1 MQLFS
6 YERKIHV
13 YETDL
18 MGIVHHSNYLRFCE
32 EARVEWFQKS
42 GVQVLT
48 KEDVF
53 GLVVV
58 ETRVQHKSPV
68 RYGEKLIIEVQL
80 RAEGPRLIIQYRFKA
95 SSKTQSAPEPS
106 ERLCALAETTH
117 CRIDQNFKVLRLD
130 QKITQRMENE
140 KWTGTWL

>member
-1 MQLFS
+1 MQVFS
-6 YERKIHV
+6 YQRKIHV

-32 EARVEWFQKS
+32 EARVEWFQKN

-48 KEDVF
+48 KDDIF

-58 ETRVQHKSPV
+58 ETRVRHKSPI
-68 RYGEKLIIEVQL
+68 RYGEILTIDIQL
-80 RAEGPRLIIQYRFKA
+80 KTEGPRLIIQYRLR
-95 SSKTQSAPEPS
+95 S
-106 ERLCALAETTH
+106 EDPLNRVLKLCALAETIH

-130 QKITQRMENE
+130 KKIIQRMENE
-140 KWTGTWL
+140 KWIETWL

>member
-1 MQLFS
+1 MQRFT
-6 YERKIHV
+6 YQRKINV

-32 EARVEWFQKS
+32 EARVEWFQKN

-58 ETRVQHKSPV
+58 ETRVKHKSPI
-68 RYGEKLIIEVQL
+68 RYGDNLIIEVQL
-80 RAEGPRLIIQYRFKA
+80 KVDGPRLTIQYRLHA
-95 SSKTQSAPEPS
+95 EG
-106 ERLCALAETTH
+106 RINALAETVH

-130 QKITQRMENE
+130 NKIIQRIKEE
-140 KWTGTWL
+140 KWIETWL

>member
-1 MQLFS
+1 
-6 YERKIHV
+6 
-13 YETDL
+13 

-58 ETRVQHKSPV
+58 ETRVQHKSPI
-68 RYGEKLIIEVQL
+68 RYGENLIIDVQL
-80 RAEGPRLIIQYRFKA
+80 RAEGPRLIIQYRLK
-95 SSKTQSAPEPS
+95 S
-106 ERLCALAETTH
+106 EEALNPGNLKLCALAETVH

-130 QKITQRMENE
+130 KKIIQRMENE
-140 KWTGTWL
+140 KWIETWL

>member
-1 MQLFS
+1 MQNES
-6 YERKIHV
+6 YRRKIHV

-32 EARVEWFQKS
+32 EARVDWFQRHAF
-42 GVQVLT
+42 QDVLT

-58 ETRVQHKSPV
+58 STRVQHKFPIRFGDPV
-68 RYGEKLIIEVQL
+68 EIEMQL
-80 RAEGPRLIIQYRFKA
+80 KVEGPRLIIQYRLQNAEKLF
-95 SSKTQSAPEPS
+95 
-106 ERLCALAETTH
+106 ALAETVH

-130 QKITQRMENE
+130 KKITQRMEKE
-140 KWTGTWL
+140 KWIATWL

>member
-1 MQLFS
+1 MQEFS
-6 YERKIHV
+6 YQRKIHV

-32 EARVEWFQKS
+32 EARVEWFQKN
-42 GVQVLT
+42 GIQVLT

-58 ETRVQHKSPV
+58 ETRVQHKSPL
-68 RYGEKLIIEVQL
+68 RYGEKLSITVQL
-80 RAEGPRLIIQYRFKA
+80 KAEGPRLIIQYRLQIEDGPN
-95 SSKTQSAPEPS
+95 STS
-106 ERLCALAETTH
+106 RLCALAETIH

-130 QKITQRMENE
+130 KKITQLMENE
-140 KWTGTWL
+140 KWIETWL

>member
-1 MQLFS
+1 MPVFS
-6 YERKIHV
+6 YQRKIHV

-32 EARVEWFQKS
+32 EARVEWFQKN

-58 ETRVQHKSPV
+58 ETRVKHKSPI
-68 RYGEKLIIEVQL
+68 RYGEKLTIDVQL
-80 RAEGPRLIIQYRFKA
+80 KAEGPKLIIQYRLL
-95 SSKTQSAPEPS
+95 SDN
-106 ERLCALAETTH
+106 RLSALAETVH

-140 KWTGTWL
+140 KWTETWL